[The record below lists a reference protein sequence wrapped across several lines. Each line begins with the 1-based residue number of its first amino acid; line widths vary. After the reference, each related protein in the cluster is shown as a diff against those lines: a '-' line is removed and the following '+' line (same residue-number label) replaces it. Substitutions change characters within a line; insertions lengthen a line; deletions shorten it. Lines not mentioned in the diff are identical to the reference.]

1 MAHRSYYTFLL
12 MCICRKISRGLG
24 RWVHR
29 TRRILTWLL
38 ELTVNPVD
46 FILPGY
52 CSGAV
57 PIGRACILSCF
68 LFVTIMT
75 KCMNSTTEFTVDL
88 FFWPYDFKGS
98 WPILERYFMRK
109 VRFAI
114 KGGYSNMPLSIIF
127 FFLSLL
133 VIYTYTIF
141 MGDTMYYLYSYR
153 SLGLFHIML
162 Y

>member
-1 MAHRSYYTFLL
+1 

-52 CSGAV
+52 CSRAV

-88 FFWPYDFKGS
+88 FFWPYEGS
-98 WPILERYFMRK
+98 WPIQERYFMRK

-114 KGGYSNMPLSIIF
+114 KGGYSNMPLSIF
-127 FFLSLL
+127 FFVLSLFWL
-133 VIYTYTIF
+133 YT
-141 MGDTMYYLYSYR
+141 
-153 SLGLFHIML
+153 HIQFL
-162 Y
+162 WAIQCITFIHTGR